1 MENLKNLND
10 KFFMLYGRLYENKK
24 FLSKKQFNVMSEEL
38 AAQYKIEAKKILAP
52 KVIEDKYQLFIIK
65 RRAVDRVP
73 FKFLFFSNKIARL
86 ICKSIKKDLE
96 EFYKT
101 VDVTKPVGN
110 VDVDSVTGK

>member
-10 KFFMLYGRLYENKK
+10 KFYMLYGRLYENKK
-24 FLSKKQFNVMSEEL
+24 FLSKKQFNVMSDEL

-52 KVIEDKYQLFIIK
+52 KVIEDKYHLFIIK
-65 RRAVDRVP
+65 RRAADRVP

-86 ICKSIKKDLE
+86 ICKSIKNELA

-101 VDVTKPVGN
+101 VDVAKPVSN
-110 VDVDSVTGK
+110 VDGDSVTGN